1 MPHSEVDTDWYKP
14 VLHAPPPDFVDE
26 PKGVATLQ
34 PFHPRLIELI
44 ERMSKKPQSA
54 GPVRAPTASRF
65 GGRWSSYE

>member
-1 MPHSEVDTDWYKP
+1 MRRCEVDADWWQP
-14 VLHAPPPDFVDE
+14 VHHGE
-26 PKGVATLQ
+26 PRGLVNPSGVGAVQ